1 MTQLPDF
8 LTHPPLP
15 LSPPSGSATYRSSM
29 ISGVTKI
36 AEGSGVA
43 VFRTF
48 VERRGRHQKITG
60 RGPMPLSSCCGLY
73 KPGRSV
79 ISGSCSAKSPVQ
91 VQGRGFLQ
99 PHAIIVGYCFA
110 SPVAE

>member
-15 LSPPSGSATYRSSM
+15 LSPPSGSATCRSSM

-48 VERRGRHQKITG
+48 VERRGRHQKITA
-60 RGPMPLSSCCGLY
+60 RTYAPFFLL
-73 KPGRSV
+73 R
-79 ISGSCSAKSPVQ
+79 PV
-91 VQGRGFLQ
+91 
-99 PHAIIVGYCFA
+99 
-110 SPVAE
+110 